1 MGVVVIVFPGLQQTN
16 RQTNERTK
24 KKIVKTQL
32 AAWYHEKKCEK
43 KIHCFFSF
51 FLTKKWKNKNCDD
64 DSLAKQT
71 NKKVT
76 KLTRQKKSNKKNSFS
91 SFMNTNKKSR
101 HQKR

>member
-1 MGVVVIVFPGLQQTN
+1 LFFRGYNKPN
-16 RQTNERTK
+16 KQTNEQTK

-64 DSLAKQT
+64 SSLAKKQT
-71 NKKVT
+71 KK
-76 KLTRQKKSNKKNSFS
+76 
-91 SFMNTNKKSR
+91 
-101 HQKR
+101 